1 MRHTNVRKL
10 GRRAVVIPASVA
22 LVLGGGALALAA
34 VSPAPQVAVN
44 GNGGYDSV
52 TAAAT
57 GFSQV
62 QTVVTPT
69 QYGTTVK
76 TGAQG
81 VQLCSS
87 ASNAALQ
94 LGLTSTN
101 TSPTY
106 SVAFARGTLPAPGCP
121 TAGVLAGAAVLNP
134 GLSAVPFGHAVWT
147 SVTYATK
154 TVTHQV
160 LVCIISGL
168 APVPT
173 PTMTPTV
180 TPTMPAATAPATMPP
195 ATMPPTT
202 MPPTTTPTK
211 LAALIRPQL
220 ISPTVVPTGGAG
232 PTSPPLIRH
241 SHGSIRC
248 HVATITLTR
257 NEALFEAQD
266 LNALGTA
273 TDAAGVFTQVVH
285 LTGTPN
291 VYNHADAG
299 VNEDATGL
307 VPCAPV
313 VLAGPAAYTSEA
325 CQPVGTFEFTQAKVG
340 AVQSDLSMLATTEGI
355 SPSATAALVAPNNS
369 ITQVN
374 TGPHG
379 SATDAVAAGD
389 HFEMFTANAPT
400 T

>member
-1 MRHTNVRKL
+1 MNVRKL
-10 GRRAVVIPASVA
+10 ARRAVVIPASVA
-22 LVLGGGALALAA
+22 LVLGGGALAFAA
-34 VSPAPQVAVN
+34 ISPTPQVAVN

-57 GFSQV
+57 GFDQV

-87 ASNAALQ
+87 TSNAALQ
-94 LGLTSTN
+94 LGLASTN

-106 SVAFARGTLPAPGCP
+106 SVDFAHGTLPAPGCP
-121 TAGVLAGAAVLNP
+121 TAGVLAGPAVLNP

-147 SVTYATK
+147 SVTYATR
-154 TVTHQV
+154 TVSHQV
-160 LVCIISGL
+160 LICVISGVT
-168 APVPT
+168 PVVTPT
-173 PTMTPTV
+173 PTA
-180 TPTMPAATAPATMPP
+180 TMPAATAPAM
-195 ATMPPTT
+195 
-202 MPPTTTPTK
+202 TPTMTPTSAPPVK
-211 LAALIRPQL
+211 TAALIKRQL
-220 ISPTVVPTGGAG
+220 VAPTVAPTGGAG
-232 PTSPPLIRH
+232 PTSPPLIKH
-241 SHGSIRC
+241 SGVRIRC

-273 TDAAGVFTQVVH
+273 TDAAGVFTAIVH
-285 LTGTPN
+285 LPSTS

-307 VPCAPV
+307 VPCAAV
-313 VLAGPAAYTSEA
+313 ALMGPAAYTSEA
-325 CQPVGTFEFTQAKVG
+325 CQPVGTFEYTQAEIG
-340 AVQSDLSMLATTEGI
+340 AVHSNLTDLATTEGI
-355 SPSATAALVAPNNS
+355 SPSATAALVAPNNT
-369 ITQVN
+369 ITTVN

-379 SATDAVAAGD
+379 SATDAVVTGN
-389 HFEMFTANAPT
+389 HFELFTANAPT
-400 T
+400 S